1 MKIAFITG
9 AAEHEDYKSGD
20 VLGTEYQVFGLS
32 KELVKRG
39 HEVYIVRRWYDS
51 AKEEE
56 ILGIKV
62 VNVAPPNLHGST
74 LGKAMNQVLF
84 SIYAIKEIKR
94 IKPDILNLTGKYS
107 SYGVCKLD
115 IPTVHVTHTTP
126 MGLLPK
132 DVAPFRGILG
142 SLHPTKWLESRIYSN
157 CDVIVALNEEHRQY
171 LSNKGFKA
179 VFIPNGVEIEKYTP
193 NYSDE
198 RYIYF
203 TGRLV
208 KQKGLQYLIKAY
220 AMLSSEIRDEFELVI
235 GGFGPEK
242 ENLEDLKSKLGIKNR
257 ITFIPWLPKSDFIK
271 KIASCSVYVLPS
283 LCEPFG
289 VVIIE
294 STASGKPVIASNI
307 PGPNEIITHGKD
319 GFLFE
324 AGNVFELK
332 KYLELLLEDEK
343 LRKRIGKNARRTVE
357 ERYTFE
363 KVADSY
369 IKLFEELL

>member
-1 MKIAFITG
+1 
-9 AAEHEDYKSGD
+9 
-20 VLGTEYQVFGLS
+20 
-32 KELVKRG
+32 
-39 HEVYIVRRWYDS
+39 
-51 AKEEE
+51 
-56 ILGIKV
+56 
-62 VNVAPPNLHGST
+62 
-74 LGKAMNQVLF
+74 
-84 SIYAIKEIKR
+84 
-94 IKPDILNLTGKYS
+94 
-107 SYGVCKLD
+107 
-115 IPTVHVTHTTP
+115 
-126 MGLLPK
+126 
-132 DVAPFRGILG
+132 
-142 SLHPTKWLESRIYSN
+142 
-157 CDVIVALNEEHRQY
+157 
-171 LSNKGFKA
+171 
-179 VFIPNGVEIEKYTP
+179 
-193 NYSDE
+193 
-198 RYIYF
+198 
-203 TGRLV
+203 
-208 KQKGLQYLIKAY
+208 
-220 AMLSSEIRDEFELVI
+220 MLSSEIRDEFELVI